1 MAEASTR
8 SALRRLCATALLL
21 AVLVAVGAQPLA
33 AQSADTFYKGKAVT
47 IYVYTPPSG
56 TSYDLTAH
64 LLARYLPAHLPGQPS
79 VMVKNMPGGGGLTLT
94 RYLFAVAPKDGTAF
108 GTIPRSMP
116 FETLLG
122 SEMLD
127 FDPLKFTWLG
137 SPAAESSVALAWH
150 TAPVKTAQDLLEKE
164 LMVGGTGASADSEL
178 IPKALNGL
186 VGTRFKVIPG
196 YAGVAMSSNAMERGE
211 TEGMAYWSWS
221 AVKAAKGDWL
231 REKKVNI
238 LFQTGRAPHP
248 DLPDVPLA
256 MAFAKTDRQQQA
268 LQLLLARDALAFPY
282 VAPPDLP
289 PARAAILKKA
299 FLDGFN
305 DPGLIED
312 ARKATFQVG
321 PVSAAQAEAIIRQAF
336 ATPPEVIEDVRKAL
350 GR

>member
-1 MAEASTR
+1 M
-8 SALRRLCATALLL
+8 LLL
-21 AVLVAVGAQPLA
+21 LLGLAYQPTAHA
-33 AQSADTFYKGKAVT
+33 ADDFYKGKTVS

-64 LLARYLPAHLPGQPS
+64 LLAHYLPAHLPGAPS
-79 VMVKNMPGGGGLTLT
+79 VIVKNMPGGGGLTLT
-94 RYLFAVAPKDGTAF
+94 RYLYAAAPKDGTAF

-116 FETLLG
+116 FESLLG

-127 FDPLKFTWLG
+127 FDPLKFIWLG

-150 TAPVKTAQDLLEKE
+150 TAPVKTAKDLLDKE
-164 LMVGGTGASADSEL
+164 LLVGGTGASADSEL

-186 VGTRFKVIPG
+186 VGTKFKVISG

-231 REKKVNI
+231 RDKMINL
-238 LFQTGRAPHP
+238 LFQTGRTPHP

-256 MAFAKTDRQQQA
+256 MTFAKTDAQRQA
-268 LQLLLARDALAFPY
+268 LELLFARDAIAFPY
-282 VAPPDLP
+282 VAPPDV
-289 PARAAILKKA
+289 PAERATLLKQA
-299 FLDGFN
+299 FLDSYN
-305 DPGLIED
+305 DPKLIED
-312 ARKATFQVG
+312 GRKAIFQVAPIG
-321 PVSAAQAEAIIRQAF
+321 ADQAQDIIRQGF
-336 ATPPEVIEDVRKAL
+336 ATPPDVIQSVREAL